1 MVWWH
6 LCTGTVLNG
15 CLFSVK
21 TMVPWDTRAEDTRR
35 LLGAPPEPTSLS
47 CRAAMTHKMGACSF
61 TLRSAPRGPSLV
73 SGAISDVPGKPL
85 RGRVYFLSPRSSLE
99 PSLQD

>member
-15 CLFSVK
+15 CLFSV
-21 TMVPWDTRAEDTRR
+21 R
-35 LLGAPPEPTSLS
+35 LWYRGTPGQRTPGGCWGPPPEPTSLS